1 MMKRGR
7 KELKALAKRALLGNY
22 GTVVGSML
30 VGYLAL
36 FAMMIPMFIIVLVA
50 VAASASAGSP
60 GVGTAVG
67 LVAAVGIWY
76 ILVLFASMLF
86 MLGITRICYQ
96 FCIGQEGKLGDT
108 LYAFK
113 NHPFRFAG
121 LSMLLMLLIL
131 ISSIPGIALMIG
143 GQLMVRGAAG
153 LVLYVVGYILTFF
166 LAIAV
171 ALRYFMAVFILL
183 EEPWRKVGE
192 CIRLS
197 KEMMDGNKMRL
208 FKLQVS
214 FFGILLLTYMTFGI
228 GMLWITPYMICTNIY
243 FYLSVKE
250 EKFGTAPSGYEAG
263 GGAGTNPGQTYPL

>member
-22 GTVVGSML
+22 GTVVGSMI

-36 FAMMIPMFIIVLVA
+36 FAMMIPMIIIVIVI
-50 VAASASAGSP
+50 VAANVSAGSSP
-60 GVGTAVG
+60 GMGTAVG
-67 LVAAVGIWY
+67 LVAALGIWY

-121 LSMLLMLLIL
+121 LSMLLMLLML
-131 ISSIPGIALMIG
+131 LSSIPGIALMIG
-143 GQLMVRGAAG
+143 GQLMVRGVAG
-153 LVLYVVGYILTFF
+153 LVLYVAGYVLTFF

-183 EEPWRKVGE
+183 EEPWRKVGD

-214 FFGILLLTYMTFGI
+214 FFGILLLTYVTFGI
-228 GMLWITPYMICTNIY
+228 GMLWVTPYMICTNIY

-250 EKFGTAPSGYEAG
+250 EKYGPAPPRYEAE
-263 GGAGTNPGQTYPL
+263 GQNF

>member
-30 VGYLAL
+30 LGYLAL
-36 FAMMIPMFIIVLVA
+36 FAMMIPMFIIAIMGVVA
-50 VAASASAGSP
+50 SSSAGSS
-60 GVGTAVG
+60 GMGTAVG
-67 LVAAVGIWY
+67 FVIAMGVWY
-76 ILVLFASMLF
+76 ILVLFAGMLF

-96 FCIGQEGKLGDT
+96 FCVGQEGRLGDL

-121 LSMLLMLLIL
+121 LSMLLMLLML
-131 ISSIPGIALMIG
+131 VSSVPGIALMVG
-143 GQLMVRGAAG
+143 GQLMVGGVTG
-153 LVLYVVGYILTFF
+153 LVLYVAGCVLTFF

-171 ALRYFMAVFILL
+171 ALRYFMAIFILL

-192 CIRLS
+192 CIHLS

-208 FKLQVS
+208 FKLQIS
-214 FFGILLLTYMTFGI
+214 FFGILLLTYVTFGI
-228 GMLWITPYMICTNIY
+228 GMFWITPYMICTNIY

-250 EKFGTAPSGYEAG
+250 EKFGPARSGYEEDG
-263 GGAGTNPGQTYPL
+263 QPGTNNWENPV